1 MAITHPTT
9 SIHTADIAV
18 LRGIKLLLAL
28 LPLLVLLLLLVIALL
43 SRHCDELYLRKLSP
57 GYRVRTLISVSS
69 MVVVAVV
76 IVVVAC

>member
-18 LRGIKLLLAL
+18 LRGIKLLLAV
-28 LPLLVLLLLLVIALL
+28 LPLLVLLPLLVIALL
-43 SRHCDELYLRKLSP
+43 SRHCDELFRKLSP